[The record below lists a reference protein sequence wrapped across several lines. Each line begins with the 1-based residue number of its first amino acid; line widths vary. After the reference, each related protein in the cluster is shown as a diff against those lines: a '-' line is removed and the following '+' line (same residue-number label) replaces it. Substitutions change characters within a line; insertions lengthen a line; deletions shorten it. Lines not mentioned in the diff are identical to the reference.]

1 MLCVLCRLEVY
12 CGVKQHLGQGPQT
25 IDAKSGPSAVLRNMQ
40 QVVPKDRV
48 NDHHVVAIDR
58 FNSSVP
64 LALELLAR
72 QIYVVGTVQT
82 TRIGYAADV
91 IDKRKKRPKDVARGE
106 FKLATNKRAPLM
118 TALSWMDSKP
128 VHFLCT
134 GSSTVVQT
142 VGTCFVLQYD
152 RYIYGTNYCIYVCS
166 SVSPLARRVSAN
178 ERVEAPAPKL
188 VKDYHRWMGGV
199 DAHDQLRLQ
208 RYSLQ
213 LAFVFK
219 NTTRHSFW
227 VLWTW
232 RW

>member
-12 CGVKQHLGQGPQT
+12 CGMKQHLGQGLQT

-58 FNSSVP
+58 FYSSVP

-91 IDKRKKRPKDVARGE
+91 IDKRKNRPKDVARGE

-128 VHFLCT
+128 VTSCAQDHPRLRKQSVRALYYST
-134 GSSTVVQT
+134 IAISTVLTT
-142 VGTCFVLQYD
+142 VSMC
-152 RYIYGTNYCIYVCS
+152 
-166 SVSPLARRVSAN
+166 
-178 ERVEAPAPKL
+178 
-188 VKDYHRWMGGV
+188 
-199 DAHDQLRLQ
+199 AHLFH
-208 RYSLQ
+208 LQ
-213 LAFVFK
+213 LGECPLMSA
-219 NTTRHSFW
+219 
-227 VLWTW
+227 
-232 RW
+232 